1 MEHRKAAMH
10 QKKAPPFL
18 AGLWAGGL
26 DASKINTI

>member
-18 AGLWAGGL
+18 AGHMGWLAPPEI
-26 DASKINTI
+26 SPI